1 MEEIVEQRNNSKS
14 SFDSK
19 SELNQSGRKES
30 TNKLIEKIKQNEAE
44 RKMKRTPE
52 SSHIKVR

>member
-19 SELNQSGRKES
+19 SELNQSSRKES